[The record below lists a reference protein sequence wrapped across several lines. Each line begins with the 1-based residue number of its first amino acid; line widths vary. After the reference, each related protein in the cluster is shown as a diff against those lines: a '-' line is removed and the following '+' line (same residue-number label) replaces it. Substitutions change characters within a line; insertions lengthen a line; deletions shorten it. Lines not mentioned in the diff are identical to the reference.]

1 MLNGSQLPTVRDPV
15 MTTSASRATP
25 STDSPLLA
33 VLTVLS
39 GFATMLLVTG
49 GVLGVVL
56 ASDPD
61 FTPVQWFW
69 RIAPVVASAAV
80 FVYCVLRGRRA

>member
-1 MLNGSQLPTVRDPV
+1 MS
-15 MTTSASRATP
+15 TTDAGRE
-25 STDSPLLA
+25 TDSPVLA

-49 GVLGVVL
+49 GVLGIVL
-56 ASDPD
+56 APDAD

-69 RIAPVVASAAV
+69 RIAPTVASAAV
-80 FVYCVLRGRRA
+80 FVYCVLRGRRV